1 MDFKIENGY
10 LTIKIPESK
19 AKGLNLFALAN
30 LIEAKE
36 ALKTPSKIKT
46 VHRENDWRPINETI
60 ETLMESLNDRFTT
73 SEALAEAGNLG
84 LSERTIKRFLLTN
97 DEIVKVKHGHYRKI
111 SAVNRQEFI
120 DFEYYERIVNE
131 SFGADKDSAITATAI
146 FEILHEKEGGMLS
159 IRKLGQALKRMGYE
173 KKAIKRDSSVR
184 RFYCL
189 KQITRCKTK
198 KLTSL

>member
-30 LIEAKE
+30 LIEVKEAKE
-36 ALKTPSKIKT
+36 ALKTPHKIKT
-46 VHRENDWRPINETI
+46 VHRENDWRPINEI
-60 ETLMESLNDRFTT
+60 IGILMDSLNDRFTT
-73 SEALAEAGNLG
+73 GEALAEAENLG

-97 DEIVKVKHGHYRKI
+97 EEIVKVKHGHYRKI
-111 SAVNRQEFI
+111 SAVNHQKFI

-131 SFGADKDSAITATAI
+131 SFEADKDSAITATAI

-159 IRKLGQALKRMGYE
+159 IRKLGQALNRMGYE
-173 KKAIKRDSSVR
+173 KKAIKRDRIVQ

-189 KQITRCKTK
+189 KQI
-198 KLTSL
+198 